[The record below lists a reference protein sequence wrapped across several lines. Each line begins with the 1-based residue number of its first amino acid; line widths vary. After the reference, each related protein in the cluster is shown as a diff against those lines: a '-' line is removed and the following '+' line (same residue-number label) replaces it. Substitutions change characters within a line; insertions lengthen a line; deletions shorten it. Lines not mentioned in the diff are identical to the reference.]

1 MDNIFILWV
10 KKIKAHK
17 VMWVDYIYAV
27 SKGSTDIQ
35 IFFSCVQKSFV
46 NITPSIKPKWRAFK
60 ITLWNIEIKISFPLY
75 PLSGILDKCVYGFFP
90 FLKIQL

>member
-10 KKIKAHK
+10 KKIKAQK

-27 SKGSTDIQ
+27 SKGIQ
-35 IFFSCVQKSFV
+35 IFSSCVQKSFV

-60 ITLWNIEIKISFPLY
+60 ITLWNIEIKVSFPLH
-75 PLSGILDKCVYGFFP
+75 PLSEILDKCVYGFFP
-90 FLKIQL
+90 FLKIQV